1 MTNPM
6 QLPLPL
12 FDGEPVGFD
21 ITSQLER
28 LITDITRSC
37 PRFAH
42 IDPSRLVVSCATA
55 RSRSRHGKYASIF
68 PLRFEGG
75 SDKQLTRR
83 TTWYLPNVRIDDRDA
98 LYSLFFYIPRFLI
111 LDGARRLT
119 VVFHELFHIN
129 DKFDGDLRR
138 FPSYFSYHGK
148 SVRQFEE
155 AFRPDVEAYISSG
168 RPRRFETLLE
178 YSMSKMLQRYGA
190 ISFRRSRQPRLS
202 RRPETWTI
210 RGSERTGVIEAVS
223 AATRRLA
230 AAG

>member
-1 MTNPM
+1 MTNPL

-12 FDGEPVGFD
+12 FEGEPVGFD

-28 LITDITRSC
+28 LIIDITRSC

-42 IDPSRLVVSCATA
+42 IDPSRLVVSCVTT

-75 SDKQLTRR
+75 SDKQVTRR
-83 TTWYLPNVRIDDRDA
+83 TTWHLPHILIDGRDA
-98 LYSLFFYIPRFLI
+98 LYSLFFYIPRFLG
-111 LDGARRLT
+111 LDATRRLT

-138 FPSYFSYHGK
+138 FPGCFSYHGK

-155 AFRPDVEAYISSG
+155 AFKPDVESYIASG

-178 YSMSKMLQRYGA
+178 YPISKMLRRYGA

-202 RRPETWTI
+202 RRHEVWTI
-210 RGSERTGVIEAVS
+210 RERERTGTIEAPS
-223 AATRRLA
+223 AARHRLA
-230 AAG
+230 AAI